1 MNRSEYTNGGAY
13 IVARHGAQ
21 CATVL
26 TPSHASEILARIEK
40 RRNLT
45 RQARGLSNP
54 ALGEKFGLHAKSISR
69 IVTGA
74 RGGIKPYRELSL
86 ADYALIR
93 ECASERL
100 RLTREAAKHSD
111 AILAAEY
118 GVSKS
123 LVEKMGSGER
133 WVRI

>member
-1 MNRSEYTNGGAY
+1 MNRDEYNNGGAY

-26 TPSHASEILARIEK
+26 TPMQAREILARIEK
-40 RRNLT
+40 RRELT
-45 RQARGLSNP
+45 RRARELSNP
-54 ALGEKFGLHAKSISR
+54 ALGRKFGMHAKSVSR
-69 IVTGA
+69 IVTGK
-74 RGGIKPYRELSL
+74 RGGIKPYRDTSL

-93 ECASERL
+93 ECASERR
-100 RLTREAAKHSD
+100 RLTREAAKHGD

-123 LVEKMGSGER
+123 MIDKMGMGIR